1 VDVRRAAAEALPFP
15 AGRFDA
21 ALAQLVVHFMT
32 DPVAGLA
39 EMARVTRR
47 GGVAAAC
54 VWDYAGDRGP
64 LGPFWRVAREVDPDV
79 HDESDLAGTRAG
91 HLEELF
97 ESAGFRE
104 VEGTALA
111 VTRDYAGFDEWWEP
125 FTRGVGPAGAYLATL
140 DAERQAE
147 LHARCRASLPD
158 GAFVLTAHAWAARG
172 VA

>member
-1 VDVRRAAAEALPFP
+1 
-15 AGRFDA
+15 
-21 ALAQLVVHFMT
+21 
-32 DPVAGLA
+32 
-39 EMARVTRR
+39 MARVTRR